1 MALSSTDILVILS
14 DSSRK
19 NKKSTSVSYEEMF
32 LFTFDVSVSLITN
45 DQIAPL
51 PFLQYL
57 FEEKYY
63 ELSNGGGGL
72 SMGP

>member
-1 MALSSTDILVILS
+1 
-14 DSSRK
+14 
-19 NKKSTSVSYEEMF
+19 MF